1 MNYRK
6 TLYSNYHTT
15 QSGRASG
22 VDAVSLFNREK
33 WRFSIEILPFVQH
46 FAKNAKIYDFGCGSG
61 SLLSVLKDAGYTNL
75 LGMDLSA
82 EQVQLAHNL
91 GVDCVKE
98 QDALAFLQHTNETFD
113 LIFGMDIIEH
123 FTKDELVELLT
134 LIKQKLNPGGKAIFR
149 TPNLDAPFATVFA
162 NGDFTHENYMNASS
176 SQQVCLACGFQS
188 VNVYQSSTKVQNPF
202 KELIRKFLWGTMV
215 FKFKLTLFASG
226 RSTQNVIFTPN
237 MIVVAN
243 SMNER

>member
-22 VDAVSLFNREK
+22 VDAISLFNREK
-33 WRFSIEILPFVQH
+33 WRFSIEILPLVQN

-61 SLLSVLKDAGYTNL
+61 SLLSVLKDAGFTQL
-75 LGMDLSA
+75 LGMDLSS
-82 EQVQLAHNL
+82 EQVQLAHKL

-98 QDALAFLQHTNETFD
+98 QDALAFLQDTDETFD

-176 SQQVCLACGFQS
+176 AQQVSMACGFHTVS
-188 VNVYQSSTKVQNPF
+188 VFPSSTKVQNPV
-202 KELIRKFLWGTMV
+202 KEFIRKFLWGIKV
-215 FKFKLTLFASG
+215 FNYKLTLFASG
-226 RSTQNVIFTPN
+226 RSIQNVIFTPN
-237 MIVVAN
+237 MIIVAQSVN
-243 SMNER
+243 G

>member
-22 VDAVSLFNREK
+22 VDAIALFNREK
-33 WRFSIEILPFVQH
+33 WRFSIEILPLVQSYNKSS
-46 FAKNAKIYDFGCGSG
+46 KNYDFGCGSG
-61 SLLSVLKDAGYTNL
+61 SLLSVLKDNGFTNL
-75 LGMDLSA
+75 LGMDLSS

-98 QDALAFLQHTNETFD
+98 QDALAYLKETNETYD

-123 FTKDELVELLT
+123 FTKDELVELLS

-149 TPNLDAPFATVFA
+149 TPNLDAPYATVFA

-176 SQQVCLACGFQS
+176 AQQVCLACGFHS
-188 VNVYQSSTKVQNPF
+188 VNVFPSSTKVQNPV
-202 KELIRKFLWGTMV
+202 KELLRKFLWGTLV
-215 FKFKLTLFASG
+215 FRAKLTLFATG
-226 RSTQNVIFTPN
+226 RSTQNVLFTPN

-243 SMNER
+243 SIK

>member
-22 VDAVSLFNREK
+22 VDPISLFNREK
-33 WRFSIEILPFVQH
+33 WRFSIEILPLVH
-46 FAKNAKIYDFGCGSG
+46 TYSKTSKIYDFGCGSG
-61 SLLSVLKDAGYTNL
+61 SLLSVLQDAGYSNL
-75 LGMDLSA
+75 LGMDLSS
-82 EQVQLAHNL
+82 EQVKLAHQL

-98 QDALAFLQHTNETFD
+98 YDALAYLKENSDTYD

-162 NGDFTHENYMNASS
+162 NGAFTHENYMNASS
-176 SQQVCLACGFQS
+176 AQQVCLACGFQN
-188 VNVYQSSTKVQNPF
+188 VNVYSSSTKVQNPL
-202 KELIRKFLWGTMV
+202 KEWIRKFVWGAMK

-226 RSTQNVIFTPN
+226 RSVQNVIFTPN
-237 MIVVAN
+237 MIIVAQSVN
-243 SMNER
+243 G